1 MAKHKPDPMEPLPEW
16 DSGIYQTGSTTPP
29 KATSGMLT
37 VLLVLVIFLG
47 GMVSAMG
54 LLNIRLIQQLATE
67 PGVTIGVSQGD
78 AIMPVPEDSI
88 FSNNNAPAPA
98 IPENRNIKLNL
109 QESPYYSN
117 NSTMQALPDNES
129 IYEFNRNSL
138 VEVYSLTYSHSTLS
152 GVGVVLT
159 ADGYLLV
166 NAHLVEASKRIFVYL
181 PDGRLLPA
189 AVVGSDNLTD
199 MAILYVE
206 AQDLTPAVFGTSKT
220 LQVADPIYTISLKD
234 NAAAPMEI
242 FQSSMFYV
250 SRKFSTKHYSLNLL
264 QICHHSVSGPL
275 FNSFGHVV
283 GLCVSHTAQYFNV
296 SDNLGMALGTN
307 SMQTIIDQLVNQ
319 GYVSG
324 RPELGF
330 SVEAV
335 SKLYQHYWNLPG
347 GLLVS
352 GVQEDSE
359 AAQQGLRNGD
369 IVLALN
375 GKYLKT
381 RDDLYTVLYS
391 CQIGQEV
398 IAVIFRDGVKKTV
411 TLNVGELGV

>member
-1 MAKHKPDPMEPLPEW
+1 
-16 DSGIYQTGSTTPP
+16 
-29 KATSGMLT
+29 
-37 VLLVLVIFLG
+37 
-47 GMVSAMG
+47 
-54 LLNIRLIQQLATE
+54 
-67 PGVTIGVSQGD
+67 
-78 AIMPVPEDSI
+78 
-88 FSNNNAPAPA
+88 
-98 IPENRNIKLNL
+98 
-109 QESPYYSN
+109 
-117 NSTMQALPDNES
+117 
-129 IYEFNRNSL
+129 
-138 VEVYSLTYSHSTLS
+138 
-152 GVGVVLT
+152 
-159 ADGYLLV
+159 
-166 NAHLVEASKRIFVYL
+166 
-181 PDGRLLPA
+181 
-189 AVVGSDNLTD
+189 
-199 MAILYVE
+199 
-206 AQDLTPAVFGTSKT
+206 
-220 LQVADPIYTISLKD
+220 
-234 NAAAPMEI
+234 
-242 FQSSMFYV
+242 
-250 SRKFSTKHYSLNLL
+250 
-264 QICHHSVSGPL
+264 
-275 FNSFGHVV
+275 
-283 GLCVSHTAQYFNV
+283 
-296 SDNLGMALGTN
+296 MALGTN